1 MGFLNRGNSAIYEGA
16 YNGALHESIADIE
29 EIMPKYENFDEASLC
44 NILEADRNYQNI
56 MEAIALN
63 EYDYFQA
70 TGEEIVYEAGGLSS
84 FFSKVKAF
92 FVNLYQKI
100 KGLFK
105 KFIALIDSYVKD
117 DKDFV
122 NKYRRQLLS
131 VNTKDFE
138 YKGYE
143 FDDSKISGI
152 NIESCMNKAYKETE
166 LPELNA
172 SSTEIENVD
181 DKLKKVED
189 QSDMT
194 DKMRGAALGQAGGS
208 SSPIDTGEFSK
219 ELFMLFRKGED
230 SKDTLDK
237 ISVSD
242 QIGYIINY
250 GDTKKKAEK
259 SFKDLEKS
267 INNTLRTL
275 DKLEKD
281 AVSKVPGKT
290 EDEKKKDFQ
299 DAQSKFVR
307 GIHACITYTKI
318 KLSIGQT
325 INGAL
330 LTALK
335 DRSRQAKSI
344 CVALLNYKP
353 KNESAGYYEESG
365 IYGNA
370 LDSVVIK

>member
-56 MEAIALN
+56 MEAIAFN

-70 TGEEIVYEAGGLSS
+70 TGEEMVYEAGELSG

-105 KFIALIDSYVKD
+105 KFIALIDSYVKS

-131 VNTKDFE
+131 VNTRDFE
-138 YKGYE
+138 YKGYQ
-143 FDDSKISGI
+143 FDDGKISGL
-152 NIESCMNKAYKETE
+152 NIESAMNDAYKETG
-166 LPELNA
+166 LPELK
-172 SSTEIENVD
+172 TTTTLVLDID
-181 DKLKKVED
+181 GKLSKIED
-189 QSDMT
+189 QDDIT
-194 DKMRGAALGQAGGS
+194 EKMRGAALKSAGGS
-208 SSPIDTGEFSK
+208 GSPIDAGEFSK
-219 ELFMLFRKGED
+219 ELFMLFRSGED

-242 QIGYIINY
+242 QIGYILNY

-259 SFKDLEKS
+259 AFKELEKS
-267 INNTLRTL
+267 INNTLKDL
-275 DKLEKD
+275 DKLEKE
-281 AVSKVPGKT
+281 AVKKVPGT
-290 EDEKKKDFQ
+290 NETEKKKEFQ
-299 DAQSKFVR
+299 DSQSKFIRV
-307 GIHACITYTKI
+307 IHACITYTKI

-365 IYGNA
+365 MLGNA